1 MSSSVEL
8 VKLSSLSQNS
18 KSKSNLNLSPTGCP
32 KQNWD
37 FKFLLDIG
45 HPVILQYIISK
56 VREAFKNLS
65 NLGNPITNVVI
76 NKLFVG
82 QEATVVSMEGM
93 SRVSIWTIKTIYLW
107 GFHCLQYLW
116 KNISFDPQQCLNCPW
131 PCGPRTIKA
140 LPRVS
145 WYIHNKVLGKP
156 RDFIFPYILRQWY
169 HHRYI

>member
-32 KQNWD
+32 KQNWG

-56 VREAFKNLS
+56 GKPLKNLS

-93 SRVSIWTIKTIYLW
+93 FRVSI
-107 GFHCLQYLW
+107 
-116 KNISFDPQQCLNCPW
+116 
-131 PCGPRTIKA
+131 
-140 LPRVS
+140 
-145 WYIHNKVLGKP
+145 
-156 RDFIFPYILRQWY
+156 
-169 HHRYI
+169 

>member
-32 KQNWD
+32 KQNWG

-45 HPVILQYIISK
+45 HPVILQYIIS
-56 VREAFKNLS
+56 
-65 NLGNPITNVVI
+65 NLGNLITNIVI

-93 SRVSIWTIKTIYLW
+93 SRVSI
-107 GFHCLQYLW
+107 
-116 KNISFDPQQCLNCPW
+116 
-131 PCGPRTIKA
+131 
-140 LPRVS
+140 
-145 WYIHNKVLGKP
+145 
-156 RDFIFPYILRQWY
+156 
-169 HHRYI
+169 